1 MVATPESAAGS
12 ATELPAEKARP
23 RASGEGKKAL
33 ADARAAFERDDF
45 SRAILQGRAALAA
58 GEGGAHAILG
68 AAYFKVGRFEDAVR
82 EYGEALRLEPSNPAL
97 ARRVEIARRAAGRR
111 AEGASP

>member
-1 MVATPESAAGS
+1 M
-12 ATELPAEKARP
+12 TELMTI
-23 RASGEGKKAL
+23 GYEGL
-33 ADARAAFERDDF
+33 TTRDFIDLLRRCRVSMIVDIRELPI
-45 SRAILQGRAALAA
+45 SRKPGFAKAALAA